1 VEGET
6 KMKKGVLSMVA
17 GGVLVSTS
25 AIAVAQEGRIQ
36 QRKENQQQRIA
47 NGVENGTLSPKETA
61 HLENQ
66 QANLNG
72 EIRHD
77 RNQNGG
83 NLTNKEK
90 AQINRQQNRLSGNI
104 YRAKHDGQ
112 HR

>member
-1 VEGET
+1 
-6 KMKKGVLSMVA
+6 MKKVFLSMVA
-17 GGVLVSTS
+17 AGLLVSTCG
-25 AIAVAQEGRIQ
+25 IASAQEGRIQ
-36 QRKENQQQRIA
+36 ERKENQQQRIGE
-47 NGVENGTLSPKETA
+47 GVENGTLSPKETA

-66 QANLNG
+66 QANLNR

-104 YRAKHDGQ
+104 YRAKHDGRHQ
-112 HR
+112 

>member
-1 VEGET
+1 
-6 KMKKGVLSMVA
+6 MKKGFLCMA
-17 GGVLVSTS
+17 AAGVLVSAS
-25 AIAVAQEGRIQ
+25 GIALAQQGRIQ
-36 QRKENQQQRIA
+36 QREENQQQRIGE
-47 NGVENGTLSPKETA
+47 GVESGTLSPKETA

-66 QANLNG
+66 QANLNR

-104 YRAKHDGQ
+104 YRAKHDGP